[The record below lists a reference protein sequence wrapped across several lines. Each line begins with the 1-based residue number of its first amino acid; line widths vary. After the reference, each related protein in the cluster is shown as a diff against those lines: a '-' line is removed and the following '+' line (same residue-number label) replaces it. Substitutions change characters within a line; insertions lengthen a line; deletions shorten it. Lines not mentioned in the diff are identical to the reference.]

1 MILKVSLIDNCLL
14 SQANCIGIKIT
25 LSIGVTTD
33 LCPYLDDM
41 IVAAD
46 YLLYRAKQDAIAW
59 WRNSV
64 NFLAFS
70 DYRIIN

>member
-46 YLLYRAKQDAIAW
+46 YLLYRAKHKG
-59 WRNSV
+59 RNCV
-64 NFLAFS
+64 VAK
-70 DYRIIN
+70 

>member
-25 LSIGVTTD
+25 LSIG
-33 LCPYLDDM
+33 
-41 IVAAD
+41 VAAD